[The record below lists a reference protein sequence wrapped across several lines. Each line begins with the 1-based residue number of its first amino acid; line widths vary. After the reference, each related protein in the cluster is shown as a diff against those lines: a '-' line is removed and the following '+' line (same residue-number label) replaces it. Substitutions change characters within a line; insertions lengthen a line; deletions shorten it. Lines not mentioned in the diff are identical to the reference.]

1 MYVIVS
7 IELSHM
13 ENLTELF
20 IKKFFFQWSLHASAF
35 EPPMRTFPDQVHA
48 ISTATS
54 LLPSPETSPRDTET
68 QSLMTN
74 ILSFNP
80 PQQKSNHRK

>member
-35 EPPMRTFPDQVHA
+35 EPPMKTFPDQVHA
-48 ISTATS
+48 ISTATPLS
-54 LLPSPETSPRDTET
+54 PHPPKQVQETHKPSR
-68 QSLMTN
+68 
-74 ILSFNP
+74 
-80 PQQKSNHRK
+80 